1 MPRKVIPPHGRGSLN
16 SYEPGESGNPN
27 GRPRKI
33 ALTLQHGGYKKAEI
47 VQTFEVMA
55 SLTMDEF
62 EEFAKNKN
70 ITVLEKGIV
79 KMIEDFI
86 KKGKNEV
93 LEYIIPKKQFEEI
106 AKTNAAATYENP
118 VDGVMALLDKARERA
133 ASKDSKGRGNK
144 RTKAD

>member
-1 MPRKVIPPHGRGSLN
+1 MTRKIIPRHGCGSLK

-33 ALTLQHGGYKKAEI
+33 ALSLKHEGYKKAEI
-47 VQTFEVMA
+47 VQTFEAMA
-55 SLTMDEF
+55 ALSLDEF
-62 EEFAKNKN
+62 AKFAKNKD

-86 KKGKNEV
+86 EKGKNEV

-106 AKTNAAATYENP
+106 AKTNAAATDEDP
-118 VDGVMALLDKARERA
+118 VDRVMALFDKARERA
-133 ASKDSKGRGNK
+133 ASQDSQARGDK
-144 RTKAD
+144 RP